1 MAKVTSESIDPPPSA
16 PALETELTVHMV
28 RHFLLS
34 VGYFVFFACVAVR
47 VSDHVTTK
55 NLSPLMKGLNEAA
68 SEEEVAAFLSE
79 TYPDSDQ
86 EIEFESFLQVHA
98 SHRFS
103 ELLNC
108 NAVRN
113 GAVFSI
119 NLFCW
124 D

>member
-1 MAKVTSESIDPPPSA
+1 
-16 PALETELTVHMV
+16 
-28 RHFLLS
+28 
-34 VGYFVFFACVAVR
+34 
-47 VSDHVTTK
+47 
-55 NLSPLMKGLNEAA
+55 MKGLNEAA